1 MADELNFQIPQQ
13 GYDSYLYGIIPD
25 DQAVL
30 AGAFSTSMQ
39 QIKNIQNLDTQTFAK
54 VVYSLETNNGLPL
67 TNGTNVPTNA
77 FITDAALRKVALGSG
92 LYGSYTH
99 SDFIGSMTAL
109 PYPLQNIYDG
119 IKELQTERLIEIYEE
134 IWAICTYSKA
144 MVNITYSDKD
154 EFGVP
159 LAFGVYRVTGAT
171 ILYPGGGYDPNNPP
185 DIRIEG
191 LTGPLVLGTTTV
203 GNDPNNPATYKRLT
217 SVTLT
222 PAILNSVSDYV
233 YIPKVNPEPPPD
245 AYGGFDEIGTWP
257 LRLTRL
263 NELIIEADAEIQ
275 NILTSSDE
283 NFKKAKL
290 LNANWYQLGTAL
302 KIEQRA
308 RYTAIPPVP
317 IPRDPFLALYPTA
330 LYNFV
335 DSIPDYAANTM
346 PHGPAQSL
354 EMLADFCTTG
364 GQSLV
369 AMMRQERNQQRL
381 AEIGVPLDNN
391 IPNTMP
397 IEDQRQI
404 MGNGTKCGATEEAG
418 VNADNGLS
426 FPVPAFPSTEDC
438 DGTILAPEKTTVFD
452 TTNNTLRKF
461 NDSIPGTLAPLLT
474 NPNCDTIAGPEIPV
488 GESVLLD
495 TGIPSFLDIDI
506 NIDVPNID
514 INVDVPSID
523 INLNFGTIGNVIPD
537 QLNVDYTSGIL
548 LPSQYD
554 VNDAIDKVIECNC
567 DCWVN

>member
-134 IWAICTYSKA
+134 IWALCTFSRA
-144 MVNITYSDKD
+144 MVNITFSQFD
-154 EFGVP
+154 EFEEP
-159 LAFGVYRVTGAT
+159 LPPGEFRVTGAS
-171 ILYPGGGYDPNNPP
+171 ILYPGGGYDPLNPP
-185 DIRIEG
+185 DIKLQYPEPTPVI
-191 LTGPLVLGTTTV
+191 GTTTV
-203 GNDPNNPATYKRLT
+203 GSDPNDAATYKRLT
-217 SVTLT
+217 SVTLL
-222 PAILNSVSDYV
+222 PSILNSIITTTL
-233 YIPKVNPEPPPD
+233 IPKVWPLPPPD
-245 AYGGFDEIGTWP
+245 AYGPVGGGWDARRDRI
-257 LRLTRL
+257 

-452 TTNNTLRKF
+452 TTANTLRKF

-506 NIDVPNID
+506 NVDVPN
-514 INVDVPSID
+514 ID

-537 QLNVDYTSGIL
+537 PLNVDYTSGIL